1 MFPLRAGRNL
11 ARMMP
16 DATWLPIAG
25 MGHDLPPPL
34 WPTLVA
40 AIKRHAERADSRAT
54 V

>member
-1 MFPLRAGRNL
+1 MTRL
-11 ARMMP
+11 MP

-25 MGHDLPPPL
+25 MGHDLPAPL

-40 AIKRHAERADSRAT
+40 AIARHAERADSRAT